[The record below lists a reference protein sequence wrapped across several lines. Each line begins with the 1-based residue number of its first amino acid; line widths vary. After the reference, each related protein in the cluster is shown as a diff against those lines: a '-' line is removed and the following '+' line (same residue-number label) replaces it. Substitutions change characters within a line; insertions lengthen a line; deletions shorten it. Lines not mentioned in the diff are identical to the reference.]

1 MGGLVDASVWACQ
14 LCGSVVGRWKASER
28 ASATSPRRESMRGI
42 AAAAAAAAELDSAD
56 RQSDVM
62 VTTRARAPRRLGD
75 AA

>member
-1 MGGLVDASVWACQ
+1 
-14 LCGSVVGRWKASER
+14 
-28 ASATSPRRESMRGI
+28 MRGI
-42 AAAAAAAAELDSAD
+42 AAAAAAAAAVAGLDSAD